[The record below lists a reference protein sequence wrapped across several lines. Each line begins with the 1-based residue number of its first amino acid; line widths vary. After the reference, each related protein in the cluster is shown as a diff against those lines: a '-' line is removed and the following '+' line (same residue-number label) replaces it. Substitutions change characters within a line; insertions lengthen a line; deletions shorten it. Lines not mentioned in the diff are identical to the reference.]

1 MTNNKT
7 VNIPYFQPFGTW
19 LPKDSKKK
27 FDIQLKKYF
36 ELKYPDYTEED
47 LETIVQDVYDFIS
60 HLD

>member
-1 MTNNKT
+1 MTNNIT
-7 VNIPYFQPFGTW
+7 VNIPYFQPFNSW

>member
-7 VNIPYFQPFGTW
+7 INIPYFQPFDRW

-60 HLD
+60 LLN